1 MLIGKLDSLLSLADT
16 QQFKLRVIF
25 GLEGVYMTIG
35 QADIESLDEM
45 KLSPPACPMNPYP
58 ESAYARDE
66 HGDYFSLMIAQGE
79 LNISCVAGF
88 ILVPYRCNCAQ
99 TLQPIEPQQEKA
111 TPPRKAP
118 AATGKFLLF
127 CFRLL

>member
-1 MLIGKLDSLLSLADT
+1 MES
-16 QQFKLRVIF
+16 
-25 GLEGVYMTIG
+25 VYTAIG

-79 LNISCVAGF
+79 LNITYVAGF
-88 ILVPYRCNCAQ
+88 MLVPYRCNCAQ
-99 TLQPIEPQQEKA
+99 TLQSIEPQQEKA
-111 TPPRKAP
+111 APPRKAP
-118 AATGKFLLF
+118 AAIGGLF
-127 CFRLL
+127 DFCRVKHKS

>member
-1 MLIGKLDSLLSLADT
+1 MES
-16 QQFKLRVIF
+16 
-25 GLEGVYMTIG
+25 VYTAIG

-79 LNISCVAGF
+79 LNITYVAGF
-88 ILVPYRCNCAQ
+88 MLVPYRCNCAQ

-111 TPPRKAP
+111 APPRKAP